1 MKNLLQLFRFTF
13 EDSSNGLT
21 TSSPFFVLL
30 LACISG
36 FFCAVCG
43 IALMSAAAYI
53 IASAALHPP
62 LYTLAL
68 AITLVRACGIGR
80 AVFRYLDRC
89 LSHDATFRLLTK
101 LRTYAYS
108 RVEQLLPLKGPGD
121 SQGELLRHLTADIDY
136 LKDFYLKI
144 FAPTFIAFLLTVGT
158 IFFLLPLS
166 TFAAAA
172 MLAAYMICFLLPYL
186 FDTGSDTHKDLPQ
199 AISFYQSE
207 CIDTMRGFAD
217 IKAAN
222 CEAAVQ
228 CRLRT
233 SAKKIEQAQQRH
245 SQRIRLADT
254 CIDFLLSLTLLFI
267 FACLIPAV
275 SKGYITGI
283 DLAIY
288 LLAVQTVLQELRPLP
303 DAYRCYHKAKS
314 CARHFFSLTPQA
326 LKAEMFSAQAPYIPS
341 SPLQEFILTAH
352 NVTFSYDNCPP
363 VLQDISFQIK
373 TGEKIAIIG
382 ESGCGKSTLFHL
394 LLRLWN
400 PDNGCFILNKKPYTS
415 YKPNEIRAFFSTASQ
430 DCYIF
435 NDTIEGNFRRLYPAI
450 THKEITAALTSAK
463 LDSFISGLP
472 QGLQTSLGENACRLS
487 GGQRQRLILAY
498 AFASTAP
505 ILLLDEPTAGLDTK
519 TACEVFQTI
528 LKNLSGRTLILIT
541 HDLPLLKSMN
551 RVFILKSRKLY
562 ER

>member
-1 MKNLLQLFRFTF
+1 MKNLLQLFRFTY
-13 EDSSNGLT
+13 EDSFNNPKA
-21 TSSPFFVLL
+21 SSPLFVLL

-36 FFCAVCG
+36 LFCAVCG

-89 LSHDATFRLLTK
+89 LSHDATFRLLTQ

-108 RVEQLLPLKGPGD
+108 TVEQLLPLKGPGD
-121 SQGELLRHLTADIDY
+121 SQGELLHHLTADIDY
-136 LKDFYLKI
+136 LKDFYLKV
-144 FAPTFIAFLLTVGT
+144 FAPPVIAFLLTLGT

-166 TFAAAA
+166 TFATSA
-172 MLAAYMICFLLPYL
+172 MLTAYLICFLLPYI
-186 FDTGSDTHKDLPQ
+186 FDNSSDVQQDLPQ
-199 AISFYQSE
+199 AISIYQSE

-228 CRLRT
+228 DRLHVY
-233 SAKKIEQAQQRH
+233 AKNFEKVQQLQ
-245 SQRIRLADT
+245 SQRIRFADT
-254 CIDFLLSLTLLFI
+254 CIDFLLSITLLFI
-267 FACLIPAV
+267 FACLIPAA
-275 SKGYITGI
+275 SEGHITGI

-303 DAYRCYHKAKS
+303 DACRCYRKAKS
-314 CARHFFSLTPQA
+314 CAEHFFSLTPQPSDT
-326 LKAEMFSAQAPYIPS
+326 LSVKVPYSPS
-341 SPLQEFILTAH
+341 LSQKKCILAAH
-352 NVTFSYDNCPP
+352 NVTFAYDNCPP
-363 VLQDISFQIK
+363 VLEDIFFQIEA
-373 TGEKIAIIG
+373 GEKVAIIG

-400 PDNGCFILNKKPYTS
+400 PDNGCFILNKKPYTA
-415 YKPNEIRAFFSTASQ
+415 YAPNEIRAFFATASQ

-435 NDTIEGNFRRLYPAI
+435 NDTIEGNFRRLYPSI

-528 LKNLSGRTLILIT
+528 LKNLTGRTLILIT
-541 HDLPLLKSMN
+541 HDLPLLKAMN
-551 RVFILKSRKLY
+551 RVLILKNGKLY
-562 ER
+562 EH